1 MDERFER
8 FVKGYLNSVEGY
20 DTSGYLRPTLLGFS
34 ESFVEAVRSG
44 FVQALAD
51 DSFGPVEYER
61 LTDIEVSDRETLRAY
76 LQGVYD
82 YLFGDVPEQPLPP
95 G

>member
-8 FVKGYLNSVEGY
+8 FVTGYLNHVEGY
-20 DTSGYLRPTLLGFS
+20 DTTGYLRPTLLGFN
-34 ESFVEAVRSG
+34 ESFVKAVREG
-44 FVQALAD
+44 FEQALAD

-61 LTDIEVSDRETLRAY
+61 LTDIEFPDRETLRTY

-82 YLFGDVPEQPLPP
+82 YLFKGAPKQPLPP
-95 G
+95 E